1 MGLAHPGQ
9 AKVAPAADP
18 PTRNEGVPMTP
29 DPAQW
34 LQRPEPPLPDIGP
47 DPEPP
52 DPDDVPRH
60 AGAVPATRGRP
71 TGACPA
77 RARAAHAYAA
87 DGRGIAN
94 APRGIAMSIRVK
106 PGVLRDIAETLGRH
120 FEARAMSFHIE
131 EKPLGALH
139 IGFRVDGHP
148 ASLTVAFDADAFA
161 ALERGRHRLAAP
173 RAHARGGGIRRDDG
187 ASRPDRVRRRFPFQP
202 AMRCRSQG
210 GFR

>member
-1 MGLAHPGQ
+1 
-9 AKVAPAADP
+9 
-18 PTRNEGVPMTP
+18 MTP

-52 DPDDVPRH
+52 DPDDVPPTCRSRTGNPRATH
-60 AGAVPATRGRP
+60 RGMPRPSASRPCIRRRWARYRERATRHRHEHPRKTRRVARHRRNARP
-71 TGACPA
+71 PFRG
-77 RARAAHAYAA
+77 RARC
-87 DGRGIAN
+87 R
-94 APRGIAMSIRVK
+94 SI
-106 PGVLRDIAETLGRH
+106 
-120 FEARAMSFHIE
+120 IE

-161 ALERGRHRLAAP
+161 ALEQAGIDSQRRALTRVAVEFDAMMARRARP
-173 RAHARGGGIRRDDG
+173 RT
-187 ASRPDRVRRRFPFQP
+187 P
-202 AMRCRSQG
+202 AISISTGYEMPVTG